1 MTPSQFAAALAGT
14 ESNDNV
20 NAPLG
25 DHGCAMGRFQA
36 HPDWVDTWSKHYDLW
51 ARDDETWDSRIERLV
66 EAFADDHLQWLS
78 AVEVAMYF
86 HLGHRAIPTDKD
98 WDAAYAKRFTICSG
112 WVFPNA

>member
-36 HPDWVDTWSKHYDLW
+36 HPDWVDTWSKHYNLW
-51 ARDDETWDSRIERLV
+51 AREDETWDSRVQHLI
-66 EAFADDHLQWLS
+66 EAFADDHLRFLS
-78 AVEVAMYF
+78 PVVAAMYY
-86 HLGHRAIPTDKD
+86 HIGHPTVLGDKD
-98 WDAAYAKRFTICSG
+98 WDAKYAERFQVYAARAT
-112 WVFPNA
+112 A